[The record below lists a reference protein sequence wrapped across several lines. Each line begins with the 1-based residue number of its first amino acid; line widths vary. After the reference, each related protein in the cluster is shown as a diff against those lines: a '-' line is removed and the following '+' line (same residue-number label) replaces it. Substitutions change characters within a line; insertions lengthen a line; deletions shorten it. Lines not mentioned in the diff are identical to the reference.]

1 MELMVKSMNEET
13 KLEIK
18 EHEMVHQR
26 ETKEMELMIKNMIEE
41 RKLDFEVQKE
51 VSRVVNERLKDNFE
65 DVGQQ
70 DLNLMIQIA
79 IDQVEENGNDEKG

>member
-1 MELMVKSMNEET
+1 MVKD
-13 KLEIK
+13 
-18 EHEMVHQR
+18 
-26 ETKEMELMIKNMIEE
+26 MIEE

-51 VSRVVNERLKDNFE
+51 VSRVVNENVKNNFK

-79 IDQVEENGNDEKG
+79 IDQVKENENDEEG